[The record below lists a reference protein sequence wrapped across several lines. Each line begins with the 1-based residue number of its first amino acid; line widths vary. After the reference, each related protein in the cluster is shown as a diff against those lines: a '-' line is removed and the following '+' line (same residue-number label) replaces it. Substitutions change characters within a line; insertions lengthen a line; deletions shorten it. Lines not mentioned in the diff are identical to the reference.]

1 MAHRLKAVCHAGVT
15 WVRSII
21 KVSKR
26 LRTIKNKW
34 NLYRLELKTPSD
46 EAFRLWLMEAS
57 K

>member
-15 WVRSII
+15 WVRSVI